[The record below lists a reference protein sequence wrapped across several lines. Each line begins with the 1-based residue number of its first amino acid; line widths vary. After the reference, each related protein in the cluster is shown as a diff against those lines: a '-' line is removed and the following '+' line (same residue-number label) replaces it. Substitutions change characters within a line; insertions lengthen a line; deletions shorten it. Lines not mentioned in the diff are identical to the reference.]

1 MYWPVDWY
9 IPLIQK
15 YGYLA
20 AAIGTLLQ
28 DETSLA
34 LGGLCAR
41 QELLSPWPV
50 ILFAVTGSFTGH
62 CGFYLLGRWRGP
74 ALVNRFRKLREGY
87 PQVQALAQRF
97 GPACIFVVQFLC
109 GLRLSACFVLGTLGL
124 KPRIF
129 IQWQLI
135 SISCWALSL
144 TLIGYL
150 MGAAFDLIGCPKI
163 LATLV
168 ALVIAVISWAYSRF
182 WRWAGQNA
190 RLSLG

>member
-1 MYWPVDWY
+1 MDYFTL
-9 IPLIQK
+9 LIQK

-28 DETSLA
+28 GETSLA

-41 QELLSPWPV
+41 QELLSPWP
-50 ILFAVTGSFTGH
+50 IIMLAVTGSFTGH

-87 PQVQALAQRF
+87 PQARVLAQRF
-97 GPACIFVVQFLC
+97 GPACIFVAQFLC
-109 GLRLSACFVLGTLGL
+109 GLRLGTCFVLGTLGL
-124 KPRIF
+124 KVGVF
-129 IQWQLI
+129 ALWQLI

-150 MGAAFDLIGCPKI
+150 LGAAFDLIGRLEI
-163 LATLV
+163 LATVV
-168 ALVIAVISWAYSRF
+168 ALVVAVIIWAYSRF

>member
-1 MYWPVDWY
+1 VDWY
-9 IPLIQK
+9 SPLIQK

-20 AAIGTLLQ
+20 AALGTLLQ
-28 DETSLA
+28 GETSLA

-62 CGFYLLGRWRGP
+62 CGFYLLGCWRGP
-74 ALVNRFRKLREGY
+74 ALVNRFQKLREGY
-87 PQVQALAQRF
+87 PQARTLAQRF
-97 GPACIFVVQFLC
+97 GPACIFVAQFLC
-109 GLRLSACFVLGTLGL
+109 GLRLGTCFVLGTLKL
-124 KPRIF
+124 KPRVF
-129 IQWQLI
+129 ILWQLI
-135 SISCWALSL
+135 NISCWALSL

-150 MGAAFDLIGCPKI
+150 MSAAFDLIGRLDI
-163 LATLV
+163 LATIV
-168 ALVIAVISWAYSRF
+168 ALVVAVTIWAYSRF